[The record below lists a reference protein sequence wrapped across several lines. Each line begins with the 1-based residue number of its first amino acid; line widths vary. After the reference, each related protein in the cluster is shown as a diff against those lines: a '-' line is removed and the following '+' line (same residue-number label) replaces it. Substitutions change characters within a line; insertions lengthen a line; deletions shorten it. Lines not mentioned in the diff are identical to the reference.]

1 MPIPRTKEWC
11 LLNNNGRER
20 TQTKISSS
28 TSIFME
34 AMMMVEAAKCLIVG
48 IREKYDTENQYI
60 VFC

>member
-1 MPIPRTKEWC
+1 MAEKEHKHKFH
-11 LLNNNGRER
+11 LQPPFL
-20 TQTKISSS
+20 
-28 TSIFME
+28 ME